1 LSHAAATKSLSV
13 RRAQDG
19 EARACRHMMP
29 DLFAP
34 HHAPDLWVAVEGGA
48 LVGAAGISW
57 HRTSE
62 PSGFPVYAHVEPA
75 ARRRGIATALV
86 TAIAEAARDDAP
98 CLNSWFDVAPDSD
111 AAAFLAATG
120 FACVR
125 QVFEFEAEMKTF
137 YDLIKVTYDR
147 FAKRGKLTADFH
159 IVSLAEA
166 PADQVAA
173 LVADN
178 FALASASALA
188 RVVEGTSSHDPE
200 KSVALLKDGQVLGA
214 LLYSWNGGDIG
225 IDAWVVAEEARGT
238 SANLM
243 LVEAASRR
251 ALEAGAWRFRFS
263 CTDDVRDTINL
274 ARRGGARQTAIKS
287 RFSKTL

>member
-1 LSHAAATKSLSV
+1 
-13 RRAQDG
+13 
-19 EARACRHMMP
+19 MMP

-34 HHAPDLWVAVEGGA
+34 THAPVLWVAVEEGA
-48 LVGAAGISW
+48 VVGAAGVSW
-57 HRTSE
+57 HITAQ
-62 PSGFPVYAHVEPA
+62 PAGFPFYVHVMPG
-75 ARRRGIATALV
+75 ARRRGIGTALV
-86 TAIAEAARDDAP
+86 KTIAAAAQEDAP
-98 CLNSWFDVAPDSD
+98 FLNSWFDVAPDSE
-111 AAAFLAATG
+111 AAAFLGATG

-125 QVFEFEAEMKTF
+125 QVFEFEAQMKKF

-147 FAKRGKLTADFH
+147 FDKRGKLTADFH

-178 FALASASALA
+178 FAMASASSLSHVAQ
-188 RVVEGTSSHDPE
+188 GTSSHDPD
-200 KSVALLKDGQVLGA
+200 KSVALLKGGHVLGA

-225 IDAWVVAEEARGT
+225 IDAWVVAEDARGT

-274 ARRGGARQTAIKS
+274 ARRGGAVQTATKA
-287 RFSKTL
+287 RFSRKL

>member
-1 LSHAAATKSLSV
+1 MSHAAAIPALLL
-13 RRAQDG
+13 RRAKDS
-19 EARACRHMMP
+19 EAPACRHMMP
-29 DLFAP
+29 GLFAP
-34 HHAPDLWVAVEGGA
+34 HHAPDLWVAMENGA
-48 LVGAAGISW
+48 LVGAAGVSW
-57 HRTSE
+57 HLVSQ
-62 PSGFPVYAHVEPA
+62 PAGFPVHVHVVPE
-75 ARRRGIATALV
+75 ARRRGIGTALMDTV
-86 TAIAEAARDDAP
+86 AEAARDDAP
-98 CLNSWFDVAPDSD
+98 CLNSWFDVAPDSE
-111 AAAFLAATG
+111 AAAFLTAAG
-120 FACVR
+120 FVCVR

-147 FAKRGKLTADFH
+147 FAARGKLTADFH

-166 PADQVAA
+166 SADQVAA

-178 FALASASALA
+178 FALASASSLA
-188 RVVEGTSSHDPE
+188 QVAQGTSSHDPD

-225 IDAWVVAEEARGT
+225 IDAWVVAEAARGT

-274 ARRGGARQTAIKS
+274 ARRGGAKQTATKS
-287 RFSKTL
+287 RFSKAI

>member
-1 LSHAAATKSLSV
+1 MSHAAATTTFSL
-13 RRAQDG
+13 RRAKDS

-29 DLFAP
+29 ELFTP
-34 HHAPDLWVAVEGGA
+34 HHAPELWVAVEEGA

-57 HRTSE
+57 HRTSQ
-62 PSGFPVYAHVEPA
+62 PSGFPVYVHVQPA

-86 TAIAEAARDDAP
+86 NEIAQTAREDTP
-98 CLNSWFDVAPDSD
+98 CLNSWFDVAPDSE
-111 AAAFLAATG
+111 AASFLTATG

-166 PADQVAA
+166 PADQVAG

-178 FALASASALA
+178 FALASASSLT
-188 RVVEGTSSHDPE
+188 RVAEGTSSHDPE
-200 KSVALLKDGQVLGA
+200 KSVALLKDGHVLGA

-225 IDAWVVAEEARGT
+225 IDAWVVAEAARGT

-274 ARRGGARQTAIKS
+274 ARRGGAKQTSVKS
-287 RFSKTL
+287 RFSKRL

>member
-1 LSHAAATKSLSV
+1 LSV
-13 RRAQDG
+13 RRAEDR
-19 EARACRHMMP
+19 EARACRRLMP

-34 HHAPDLWVAVEGGA
+34 THAPELWVAEEMGV
-48 LVGAAGISW
+48 LVGAAAASW
-57 HRTSE
+57 HLVSQ
-62 PSGFPVYAHVEPA
+62 PAGFPVHVHVAPQ
-75 ARRRGIATALV
+75 ARRRGIGTALV
-86 TAIAEAARDDAP
+86 QTIAQAARDDAP
-98 CLNSWFDVAPDSD
+98 ALNAWHDVAQGSE

-125 QVFEFEAEMKTF
+125 QVFEFEADMKTF

-147 FAKRGKLTADFH
+147 FAARGKLTADFH

-178 FALASASALA
+178 FALASASSLA
-188 RVVEGTSSHDPE
+188 RVAQGTSSHDPD
-200 KSVALLKDGQVLGA
+200 KSVALLKDGHVLGA

-225 IDAWVVAEEARGT
+225 IDAWVVADEARGT

-274 ARRGGARQTAIKS
+274 ARRGGAVQTATKA
-287 RFSKTL
+287 RYSKRL